1 MERGYVT
8 SRIVFQEQNLANGRL
23 TLTLS
28 PGRIGAIRFA
38 QPDPRANASNAV
50 PAHPGDI
57 LNLRDVEQALENFK
71 RVPSAEADIEIA
83 PAESPDQSDLVIVWR
98 QSFPFRVNATLDDSG
113 SKSTGKY
120 QGSTTLSYDHWWTLN
135 DLFYV
140 TLNQDLGGGQP
151 GKRGTRGHTV
161 HYSVPMDYWLLGVT
175 QSANRYHQS
184 VAGLNQD
191 YVYSGRSENAE
202 IKLSRLLHRNAS
214 QKTSASLKG
223 WLRRSSNFI
232 DDTEVETQRRA
243 TGGWELGLA
252 HKAFIGSSTLD
263 VNLAYKRGTA
273 AFGATPA
280 PEEAFDEGT
289 SRMRITTLDVNLNA
303 PFTLGDQKLRYGGT
317 LRVQRNGTL
326 LTPQD
331 RFSIGGR
338 YTVRGFDGESSLSAE
353 RGWFARNDLGW
364 TLGDAEA
371 YLGVDYGSVSGPSTQ
386 FLVGRHLAGA
396 VLGVRGN
403 LRRLNYDLFIG
414 KPVSKP
420 TYFQTHSAVAGF
432 SFSASF

>member
-8 SRIVFQEQNLANGRL
+8 SRTVLQTQDLAHGRL
-23 TLTLS
+23 TLTLL
-28 PGRIGAIRFA
+28 PGRIRNIRFA
-38 QPDPRANASNAV
+38 APDPRANVWNAL
-50 PAHPGDI
+50 PAKPGDI
-57 LNLRDVEQALENFK
+57 LNLRDVEQGLENLK
-71 RVPSAEADIEIA
+71 RVPTVEADIQIEPGDA
-83 PAESPDQSDLVIVWR
+83 PTQSDLAISWQ
-98 QSFPFRVNATLDDSG
+98 QSFPFRFNATLDDSG
-113 SKSTGKY
+113 SKATGKY
-120 QGSTTLSYDHWWTLN
+120 QGSATLSHDHWWTLN

-161 HYSVPMDYWLLGVT
+161 HYSVPMDFWLLGVT

-191 YVYSGRSENAE
+191 YVYSGRSETAE
-202 IKLSRLLHRNAS
+202 IKLSRLLHRNAN

-252 HKAFIGSSTLD
+252 HKAIIGSGTLD
-263 VNLAYKRGTA
+263 VNLTHKRGTA

-289 SRMRITTLDVNLNA
+289 SRMRITTLDVNLDA
-303 PFTLGDQKLRYGGT
+303 PFMLGGQKLRYGGA
-317 LRVQRNGTL
+317 LRIQRNGTL

-331 RFSIGGR
+331 RLAIGGR

-371 YLGVDYGSVSGPSTQ
+371 YLGVDCGSVSGLSTQ

-396 VLGVRGN
+396 VIGVRGN
-403 LRRLNYDLFIG
+403 LKRLSYDLFIG
-414 KPVSKP
+414 KPISKP

>member
-8 SRIVFQEQNLANGRL
+8 SRIVFQEQNITNGRL
-23 TLTLS
+23 TLTLL
-28 PGRIGAIRFA
+28 PGRIGAIRFV
-38 QPDPRANASNAV
+38 QPDPRANALNAV
-50 PAHPGDI
+50 PARPGDI

-71 RVPSAEADIEIA
+71 RVPSAETDIQIA
-83 PAESPDQSDLVIVWR
+83 PADAPDQSDLVIVWR
-98 QSFPFRVNATLDDSG
+98 QVFPFRFNATLDDSG

-120 QGSTTLSYDHWWTLN
+120 QGSATFSYDHWWTLN

-161 HYSVPMDYWLLGVT
+161 HYSVPMNYWLLGIT
-175 QSANRYHQS
+175 QSANQYHQS

-191 YVYSGRSENAE
+191 YVYSGQSENAE

-263 VNLAYKRGTA
+263 VNLAHKRGTA

-280 PEEAFDEGT
+280 PEEAFNEGT
-289 SRMRITTLDVNLNA
+289 SRMHIGGNTAARTGEAEAGIA
-303 PFTLGDQKLRYGGT
+303 PIFDNE
-317 LRVQRNGTL
+317 RVQREIDAQIKITAEFGKNA
-326 LTPQD
+326 
-331 RFSIGGR
+331 SKAIG
-338 YTVRGFDGESSLSAE
+338 
-353 RGWFARNDLGW
+353 
-364 TLGDAEA
+364 
-371 YLGVDYGSVSGPSTQ
+371 DYAT
-386 FLVGRHLAGA
+386 
-396 VLGVRGN
+396 
-403 LRRLNYDLFIG
+403 
-414 KPVSKP
+414 KK
-420 TYFQTHSAVAGF
+420 
-432 SFSASF
+432 